1 MTCFRLATCS
11 VLGDQEIIY
20 VLSSTTKAL
29 EENEKNNSIGKD
41 NKFSRTILHTRT
53 KKMKVARRHFQER
66 HCLGSQ
72 LYCEHVACTE
82 YACICMYV
90 YIYINVSIY
99 LYIYMLTPPETYR
112 FRFLLCFTVIFV
124 GCCLQKLPAFFH
136 SFEDFGCLNMMSHDA
151 SCVDTMTYFDGI
163 CSVSDYPIAFPTK
176 GFNSNIDRMRTALWP
191 NAKFKLYIGFY
202 NVFVPFCDT

>member
-1 MTCFRLATCS
+1 MCLLFDVSTLSLGLFGKMTCFRLATCS

-90 YIYINVSIY
+90 YIYICVCVCKCIYLSIY
-99 LYIYMLTPPETYR
+99 LSIYI
-112 FRFLLCFTVIFV
+112 C
-124 GCCLQKLPAFFH
+124 
-136 SFEDFGCLNMMSHDA
+136 
-151 SCVDTMTYFDGI
+151 
-163 CSVSDYPIAFPTK
+163 
-176 GFNSNIDRMRTALWP
+176 
-191 NAKFKLYIGFY
+191 
-202 NVFVPFCDT
+202 